1 MAINNSIFRGYD
13 IRGIYPN
20 DLNEN
25 AVYYTTKA
33 FCEIYPHMQ
42 KVVLARDPRPSSP
55 ALAEAATKAFLEAG
69 MEVIDLEIAPDALWY
84 FQFSIIIMTA
94 D

>member
-55 ALAEAATKAFLEAG
+55 ALAEAATKAF
-69 MEVIDLEIAPDALWY
+69 
-84 FQFSIIIMTA
+84 
-94 D
+94 